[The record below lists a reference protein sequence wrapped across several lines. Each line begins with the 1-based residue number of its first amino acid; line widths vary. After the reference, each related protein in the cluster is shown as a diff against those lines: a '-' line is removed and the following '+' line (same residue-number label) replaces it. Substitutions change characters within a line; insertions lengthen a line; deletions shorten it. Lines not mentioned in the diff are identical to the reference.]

1 MSKSEAG
8 RPAHFDDWIVQEFRT
23 TGGFTALVVLVS
35 IGELSVMPLRSTY
48 FHVIGD
54 EVAWADIAALF
65 AGAGAWD
72 GAMFATCT
80 DKNGDGPVEDI
91 VARHELQELAER
103 LRANRLVLNENHFFD
118 RWGRRLRIDEV
129 MLQ

>member
-1 MSKSEAG
+1 MSKSP
-8 RPAHFDDWIVQEFRT
+8 RPTRFDDWIGQEFRK

-35 IGELSVMPLRSTY
+35 IGELSITPLRSTH

-54 EVAWADIAALF
+54 DLDWTQMVGLF
-65 AGAGAWD
+65 SSAGAVWD
-72 GAMFATCT
+72 GAMFATMAAK
-80 DKNGDGPVEDI
+80 DGGPVADAI
-91 VARHELQELAER
+91 ARQELQALAGR
-103 LRANRLVLNENHFFD
+103 LKENRLVLNENHFFD